1 MHGLFLVWLVSERGF
16 SPALVAAILAAGEL
30 AIFAFEVPTGWAAD
44 RLGHRAS
51 LITGSLVQVCGML
64 ALWSASTTGSLLTAT
79 LLVALGDAFRSG
91 ADEALVY
98 RTCVALGRE
107 VEFQSIEAR
116 TRAGGLVALVALL
129 VAGGAIVARFG
140 YDAAWLAEVTLSGL
154 GVVIACL
161 MVEPPDSVLTEDA
174 ALPGDE
180 TVLENG
186 TPRAPGAAA
195 GTRWITGAPFVPTF
209 VSLVLPA
216 AVLGAMANAAAFL
229 AQTTEHSEAAGV
241 TLLVATITLVEAAG
255 AALAG
260 RVPWRGPRIHV
271 WLTAA
276 GVAVSA
282 VSIVAVWC
290 AVPGGLTFAAVGLAF
305 LLGLIDPLRAAALQ
319 AAAADG
325 VRARVASLA
334 SACDMA
340 CNTLSLLLAGAWRR
354 RGHRG

>member
-1 MHGLFLVWLVSERGF
+1 MHGLFLVWLVGERGF
-16 SPALVAAILAAGEL
+16 SPALVATILAAGEF
-30 AIFAFEVPTGWAAD
+30 AIFALEVPTGWAAD
-44 RLGHRAS
+44 RLGHRNS

-64 ALWSASTTGSLLTAT
+64 ALWFASTTGSLLTAT

-107 VEFQSIEAR
+107 EDFQSIAAR
-116 TRAGGLVALVALL
+116 TRAGGLVGLVALL

-140 YDAAWLAEVTLSGL
+140 YDAAWLAEVTLSAL

-161 MVEPPDSVLTEDA
+161 MVEPPGSVRPQDSD
-174 ALPGDE
+174 DE
-180 TVLENG
+180 TVLEDG
-186 TPRAPGAAA
+186 TPRAPDAAA
-195 GTRWITGAPFVPTF
+195 EVLRWTTGAPFVRTF

-216 AVLGAMANAAAFL
+216 ALLGAMANAAAFL
-229 AQTTEHSEAAGV
+229 AQTTEQSEAAGV
-241 TLLVATITLVEAAG
+241 TLLVAAITLVEAAG

-260 RVPWRGPRIHV
+260 RVPWRGPRIHLV
-271 WLTAA
+271 LAAA
-276 GVAVSA
+276 GAAVSA
-282 VSIVAVWC
+282 VSIVAVSC
-290 AVPGGLTFAAVGLAF
+290 AAPGGLTFAAVGLAF
-305 LLGLIDPLRAAALQ
+305 LLGLIQPLRATALQ

-340 CNTLSLLLAGAWRR
+340 CSTLSLLVAGAWRSRGR
-354 RGHRG
+354 RG

>member
-16 SPALVAAILAAGEL
+16 SPALVATILAAGEL

-51 LITGSLVQVCGML
+51 LIMGSLLQVCGML
-64 ALWSASTTGSLLTAT
+64 AFWLASTPGSVLTAT

-107 VEFQSIEAR
+107 DEFQAIEAR

-129 VAGGAIVARFG
+129 LAGGAIVSRFG
-140 YDAAWLAEVTLSGL
+140 YDAAWLAEVTLS
-154 GVVIACL
+154 VVGGIIACL
-161 MVEPPDSVLTEDA
+161 MVEPPGRAGSSILA
-174 ALPGDE
+174 ADE
-180 TVLENG
+180 TVFENR
-186 TPRAPGAAA
+186 TVPAPGAAA
-195 GTRWITGAPFVPTF
+195 EGPRWTTAAPFARTF
-209 VSLVLPA
+209 VSLVFPA

-229 AQTTEHSEAAGV
+229 AQTTAQSEAAGV
-241 TLLVATITLVEAAG
+241 TLLVAAITLVEAAG

-260 RVPWRGPRIHV
+260 RVPWRGPRVHAM
-271 WLTAA
+271 LTVT

-282 VSIVAVWC
+282 VSILAVSC
-290 AVPGGLTFAAVGLAF
+290 DVPGGLTFAAVGLAF
-305 LLGLIDPLRAAALQ
+305 LVGVIDPLRAAALQ

-340 CNTLSLLLAGAWRR
+340 CNTLSLLVAGAWRSRAR
-354 RGHRG
+354 RG

>member
-16 SPALVAAILAAGEL
+16 SPALVATILAAGEL

-64 ALWSASTTGSLLTAT
+64 ALWLASTPATLLTAT

-107 VEFQSIEAR
+107 DEFQSIEAR
-116 TRAGGLVALVALL
+116 TRACGLVALVALL

-140 YDAAWLAEVTLSGL
+140 YDAAWLAEVTLCAL

-161 MVEPPDSVLTEDA
+161 MVEPPGRASSSAVT
-174 ALPGDE
+174 GDE
-180 TVLENG
+180 TAENP
-186 TPRAPGAAA
+186 TPPAPGAAA
-195 GTRWITGAPFVPTF
+195 EVPRRTTPAPFARTF
-209 VSLVLPA
+209 VALVVPA

-229 AQTTEHSEAAGV
+229 AQTTEQSEVAGV
-241 TLLVATITLVEAAG
+241 TLLVAAITLVEAAG

-260 RVPWRGPRIHV
+260 RVPWRGPRVHV
-271 WLTAA
+271 MLTVT

-282 VSIVAVWC
+282 VSILAVSRD
-290 AVPGGLTFAAVGLAF
+290 VPGGLTFAAVGLAF
-305 LLGLIDPLRAAALQ
+305 LLGVIDPLRAAALQ

-334 SACDMA
+334 RACDMA
-340 CNTLSLLLAGAWRR
+340 CSTLSLLVAGGWRSR
-354 RGHRG
+354 RHRG